1 MDHLRHQKYKNKR
14 LENNFKTINIS
25 INDMDKFEKKEL
37 TKKRTFTKNIW
48 YDWYNWLIKYI
59 PEPLKKSV
67 GRVKDQIMSLFKTK
81 DYSKPV
87 KTVNGRGK
95 KESEENIIKNIRNLF
110 KPKKRKK
117 LKIEIIFS
125 NNFFRNI

>member
-1 MDHLRHQKYKNKR
+1 MDHLRHQKCKNKR

-67 GRVKDQIMSLFKTK
+67 GGVKDQIMSLFKTK

-95 KESEENIIKNIRNLF
+95 KESEENIIKSIRNLF
-110 KPKKRKK
+110 KPKKGKI
-117 LKIEIIFS
+117 LKIE
-125 NNFFRNI
+125 